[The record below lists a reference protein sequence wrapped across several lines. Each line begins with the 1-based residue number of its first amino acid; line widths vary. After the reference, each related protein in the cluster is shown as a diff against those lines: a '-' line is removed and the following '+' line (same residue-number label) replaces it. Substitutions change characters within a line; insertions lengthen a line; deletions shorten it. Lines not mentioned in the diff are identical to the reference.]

1 MLFLDRGIF
10 IISSFLLLL
19 LYLPAILILRKR
31 LSLNSKN
38 ILGFNKKQFK
48 QLQEGMDQI
57 KNIIIENSQKRIISS
72 YEKVIIPLRLLQ
84 SRK

>member
-1 MLFLDRGIF
+1 M
-10 IISSFLLLL
+10 
-19 LYLPAILILRKR
+19 YLPAILILRKR

-84 SRK
+84 AENKFFVFFALNIF